1 MVKKMA
7 YDYLSNSDF
16 LSCQQPIEIKDTKV
30 TKCSAWNWD
39 FFVYFQIFF
48 SLIIFFFILVK
59 LLEQNMFSDE
69 QKWYCLKSTITKE
82 KEIHNKTTVL
92 VCGNTYMNQEKKKTS
107 VLAVLISDTCMYLD
121 CYEAA
126 HYCKVCST
134 SEVYCDIQLGGK
146 GLYLK

>member
-1 MVKKMA
+1 M
-7 YDYLSNSDF
+7 LCLELGFFCLF
-16 LSCQQPIEIKDTKV
+16 L
-30 TKCSAWNWD
+30 D
-39 FFVYFQIFF
+39 FFF
-48 SLIIFFFILVK
+48 SDNFFFILVK

-69 QKWYCLKSTITKE
+69 QKWYCLKSTITKQRE

-92 VCGNTYMNQEKKKTS
+92 VCGNMYMNQEKKKTS

-134 SEVYCDIQLGGK
+134 LEVYCDIQLGGK